1 MRETRTAVSSKQLT
15 SEKGEIILT
24 IGRPIKNISI
34 GPNVRLYLF
43 WSFFTVFFFFF
54 VLVFYNDWKETKLGS
69 SLTAITTVFVDC
81 RKNEIFFLKN
91 LLTSERQKERGER
104 EKKKGLIVYA
114 HYCAV
119 QAAKPSPPFRSS
131 RPCSYREYYYY
142 IYRRG
147 WSLCGYDDPSGQ
159 NRNVDGWFRLR
170 PRRGWSKAKEGTFFF
185 LGGCPFHRLML
196 YVWGRSVAITLT
208 IWRRTAVYYYYL
220 SSPTGDN
227 NFVFFSILL
236 EFLYTKNFK
245 KIYYLI

>member
-1 MRETRTAVSSKQLT
+1 M
-15 SEKGEIILT
+15 
-24 IGRPIKNISI
+24 SI

-43 WSFFTVFFFFF
+43 WSFFTVFFLFFIMIKRKPSWGQVWPPSPQF
-54 VLVFYNDWKETKLGS
+54 LWTVEKTK
-69 SLTAITTVFVDC
+69 IY
-81 RKNEIFFLKN
+81 FFKN

-119 QAAKPSPPFRSS
+119 QATKPSPPPFRSS

-159 NRNVDGWFRLR
+159 NRNVDGWLRLR
-170 PRRGWSKAKEGTFFF
+170 PRRGWRKAKEGTFF
-185 LGGCPFHRLML
+185 LRGGCPFHRLML

-220 SSPTGDN
+220 SSPIGDN
-227 NFVFFSILL
+227 NFVFFFFHLIWVSI
-236 EFLYTKNFK
+236 YK
-245 KIYYLI
+245 KLKEIYYLI

>member
-43 WSFFTVFFFFF
+43 WSFFTVFFFF

-119 QAAKPSPPFRSS
+119 QAAKPSPHLG
-131 RPCSYREYYYY
+131 
-142 IYRRG
+142 RRG
-147 WSLCGYDDPSGQ
+147 LAAIGNIIIISIVGDEVCVDMMIHPDRIEMSTGGLGQ
-159 NRNVDGWFRLR
+159 EG
-170 PRRGWSKAKEGTFFF
+170 GEAKLKKELFFF
-185 LGGCPFHRLML
+185 EGVVRFIGWCYMFG
-196 YVWGRSVAITLT
+196 VD
-208 IWRRTAVYYYYL
+208 L
-220 SSPTGDN
+220 S
-227 NFVFFSILL
+227 L
-236 EFLYTKNFK
+236 
-245 KIYYLI
+245 